1 MKNLTWQNPEQLSVD
16 QVLINKVKSKCC
28 GIKDKSKVS
37 RILMD
42 YIYFTS
48 RDELIRIKVTDI
60 AYFEGDGNYTK
71 IVAINGSYTS
81 ICMQI
86 GVMESSLAEQLGDN
100 AFKFIRI
107 GKRYIV
113 NREYIYMINIPK
125 QTLTLSD
132 FDHFT
137 TKLNVSREALKNLK
151 ALMTK
156 NQE

>member
-1 MKNLTWQNPEQLSVD
+1 
-16 QVLINKVKSKCC
+16 
-28 GIKDKSKVS
+28 
-37 RILMD
+37 MD
-42 YIYFTS
+42 YIYFTY

-71 IVAINGSYTS
+71 IVAVNGQYTS

-100 AFKFIRI
+100 AFKFIRL

-125 QTLTLSD
+125 QILTLSD

-137 TKLNVSREALKNLK
+137 TKLNVSRESLKNLK
-151 ALMTK
+151 DLMTK
-156 NQE
+156 KR

>member
-1 MKNLTWQNPEQLSVD
+1 
-16 QVLINKVKSKCC
+16 
-28 GIKDKSKVS
+28 
-37 RILMD
+37 MD

-71 IVAINGSYTS
+71 IVTVNGSCTS

-86 GVMESSLAEQLGDN
+86 GAMESSLAEQLGDN
-100 AFKFIRI
+100 AFKFIRL

-113 NREYIYMINIPK
+113 NREYIYKINIPM
-125 QTLTLSD
+125 QSLTLSD

-137 TKLNVSREALKNLK
+137 TRLSVSREALKNLK
-151 ALMTK
+151 TLMTK
-156 NQE
+156 NQQ

>member
-1 MKNLTWQNPEQLSVD
+1 
-16 QVLINKVKSKCC
+16 
-28 GIKDKSKVS
+28 
-37 RILMD
+37 MD

-71 IVAINGSYTS
+71 IVAVNGSCTS

-86 GVMESSLAEQLGDN
+86 GAMESSLAEQLGDN
-100 AFKFIRI
+100 AFKFIRL

-113 NREYIYMINIPK
+113 NREYIYKINIPM
-125 QTLTLSD
+125 QSLTLSD

-137 TKLNVSREALKNLK
+137 TRLSVSREALKNLK
-151 ALMTK
+151 TLMTK
-156 NQE
+156 NQQ